1 MTVGRPERDTRET
14 ADTLIYTSYMHI
26 QVTDGLPRRNR
37 MEQLEGLQEVMG
49 CPCLRI
55 RRATRH
61 VTQLYDRILADAG
74 LTANQFGLL
83 AYLMRSELAGEG
95 GISIGGL
102 AERVGVDPT
111 TLNRNLKP
119 LEGKGLVRDARGGVD
134 ARMRKVTITP
144 KGKLALQRAL
154 PLWRQARTHVEK
166 A

>member
-1 MTVGRPERDTRET
+1 MEELEELRDV
-14 ADTLIYTSYMHI
+14 L
-26 QVTDGLPRRNR
+26 
-37 MEQLEGLQEVMG
+37 G

-102 AERVGVDPT
+102 AEQVGVDPT

-119 LEGKGLVRDARGGVD
+119 IEGKGLVRDARGGID
-134 ARMRKVTITP
+134 ARMRKVRITA

-154 PLWRQARTHVEK
+154 PLWRKARMHVEK
-166 A
+166 AIGSRELDRLNGLLDLAATGMSRLA